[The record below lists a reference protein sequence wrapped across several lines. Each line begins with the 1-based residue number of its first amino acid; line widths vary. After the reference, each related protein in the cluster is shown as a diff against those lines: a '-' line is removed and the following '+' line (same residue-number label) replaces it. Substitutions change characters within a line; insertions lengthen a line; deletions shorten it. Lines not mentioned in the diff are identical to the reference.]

1 MHDVRCASDIASA
14 QSQELAG
21 QDRQECAEVQD
32 LYATGN
38 CTEPAPD
45 TTGLCSTPVLRSW
58 KFVQENGFFSLK
70 FREAENCR
78 DKKTGRFFFFP
89 KVEGSGKNSNA
100 VKYHTLAFK
109 SMASTEVLEEMSGGN
124 GG

>member
-38 CTEPAPD
+38 YIEPASG
-45 TTGLCSTPVLRSW
+45 TTGLYSTPVLRTPGI
-58 KFVQENGFFSLK
+58 FLRLN
-70 FREAENCR
+70 
-78 DKKTGRFFFFP
+78 RF
-89 KVEGSGKNSNA
+89 
-100 VKYHTLAFK
+100 
-109 SMASTEVLEEMSGGN
+109 
-124 GG
+124 

>member
-1 MHDVRCASDIASA
+1 MHDGRIEHDIRCASDIASA

-58 KFVQENGFFSLK
+58 KFVQENRPLFLPISDDFYQIFRYQLVQKYLVKRIGLYLRNRNLSL
-70 FREAENCR
+70 
-78 DKKTGRFFFFP
+78 
-89 KVEGSGKNSNA
+89 
-100 VKYHTLAFK
+100 
-109 SMASTEVLEEMSGGN
+109 
-124 GG
+124 

>member
-1 MHDVRCASDIASA
+1 MHDGGIVHDVRCASDIASA

-21 QDRQECAEVQD
+21 QDCQECAEVQD

-58 KFVQENGFFSLK
+58 KFVQENRPLFLPISDDFYQI
-70 FREAENCR
+70 FRYQL
-78 DKKTGRFFFFP
+78 
-89 KVEGSGKNSNA
+89 VQQYL
-100 VKYHTLAFK
+100 VKRIGLYLRIRN
-109 SMASTEVLEEMSGGN
+109 LRL
-124 GG
+124 